1 MRLFRLAIKNILRK
15 PFRSSAVATPI
26 VLLVSLLIFTLS
38 VNERIGSTVE
48 KTVNRLGGDVM
59 VVPAGAL
66 TAAQQ
71 FLVES
76 KRSTF
81 YMDRAVLD
89 KIKSIEGIDEITY
102 HIYLT
107 TMPGLCCGVSEA
119 QIITFNPDTD
129 FVVSSWLKST
139 KGRKLERGEVIV
151 GSTAY
156 EEWQLLKIED
166 AAKILGKD
174 FKIVGI
180 LEPTG
185 TSFDN
190 TVFVREDD
198 IMESIKK
205 GLPARQIDPNKI
217 SVIFIKLKEG
227 YTPES
232 ISRLIEQEFLD
243 VDAVPRGEIGRGLKN
258 TLSDLNKVFTATV
271 ILTTIFSLWMIG
283 AFFAAIV
290 NERMREAGIIR
301 ALGAKKTHLFG
312 IFISEAII
320 IAVIGSICGVSIG
333 NVLNSVLSKKL
344 LIISSLSGV
353 GDIFGIL
360 KISAISFLS
369 GIAICTAG
377 TLAPI
382 IKISRMEPY
391 EAIRKGE

>member
-1 MRLFRLAIKNILRK
+1 MTLFKLAVRNILRK
-15 PFRSSAVATPI
+15 PFRTSAIATPI

-38 VNERIGSTVE
+38 VNERIGSTIERAVD
-48 KTVNRLGGDVM
+48 RLGGDVM
-59 VVPAGAL
+59 IVPAGAL

-71 FLVES
+71 FLIES
-76 KRSTF
+76 RRSTF
-81 YMDRAVLD
+81 YMDKAVLE
-89 KIKSIEGIDEITY
+89 KVKSIKGIDEITY

-107 TMPGLCCGVSEA
+107 TMPGLCCGISEA

-198 IMESIKK
+198 VMESIEK
-205 GLPARQIDPNKI
+205 GLPAKQIDPNKI

-232 ISRLIEQEFLD
+232 ITRLIEQEFLD
-243 VDAVPRGEIGRGLKN
+243 VDAVPRGEIGRGLKT
-258 TLSDLNKVFTATV
+258 TLSDLNKVFTVT
-271 ILTTIFSLWMIG
+271 ILLTTFLSLWMVST
-283 AFFAAIV
+283 FFAAIV
-290 NERMREAGIIR
+290 HERMREAGIIR
-301 ALGAKKTHLFG
+301 ALGAKKTHLFRL
-312 IFISEAII
+312 FIMEAILVGI
-320 IAVIGSICGVSIG
+320 LGSLIGIVSGNILNLLYSGTLSILAGSAINIRLLTYFKIGFIAFLGGSSICMIG
-333 NVLNSVLSKKL
+333 ALVPV
-344 LIISSLSGV
+344 IR
-353 GDIFGIL
+353 
-360 KISAISFLS
+360 
-369 GIAICTAG
+369 
-377 TLAPI
+377 
-382 IKISRMEPY
+382 ISRMEPY
-391 EAIRKGE
+391 EAIREGE